1 MDSYV
6 FFCRE
11 VCIFCSTCEAG
22 DFCVD
27 SNKKIRTGNI
37 PSPYEK
43 ALLHEQEA
51 YESCCKEAKNT
62 FSKSP
67 KSSTSLFTTVFRVVI
82 LIHLGTYIMEQSL
95 THEFYEIV
103 KRADEENYR

>member
-6 FFCRE
+6 FFVERF
-11 VCIFCSTCEAG
+11 VFFCSTCEAG

-27 SNKKIRTGNI
+27 SKKKIRTGNI

-82 LIHLGTYIMEQSL
+82 LIYLGTYIMEQSL